1 MHPFR
6 TAVENRDLDAVEA
19 LLAEDVVFTSPVA
32 FRPYP
37 GKALTAAILRGVLRV
52 FSDFRYVREIEG
64 ADGRDHALVFTAK
77 VGDKEINGCDFL
89 HFDEEGRIDEF
100 TVMVRPSPPPR
111 RSPPPWAPSSTA
123 SGGGRRPP
131 TCGIEPTFADSGDSG
146 KVQHHLRVGGGHARR
161 DTRSHPLE
169 RSMYLIPRQGR
180 HLEASSSGGR
190 TVVALRGELDL
201 VLVRR
206 LRPGLDALVREA
218 DVLTLDIRGL
228 TFCDASGL
236 GLSSAALSARAHGAR
251 AGGSSATSRGSSG
264 SSA

>member
-100 TVMVRPSPPPR
+100 TVMVRP
-111 RSPPPWAPSSTA
+111 
-123 SGGGRRPP
+123 
-131 TCGIEPTFADSGDSG
+131 
-146 KVQHHLRVGGGHARR
+146 L
-161 DTRSHPLE
+161 
-169 RSMYLIPRQGR
+169 
-180 HLEASSSGGR
+180 
-190 TVVALRGELDL
+190 
-201 VLVRR
+201 
-206 LRPGLDALVREA
+206 
-218 DVLTLDIRGL
+218 
-228 TFCDASGL
+228 
-236 GLSSAALSARAHGAR
+236 SAAQALAAAMGAEFGR
-251 AGGSSATSRGSSG
+251 IQEEAAAALAADGR
-264 SSA
+264 